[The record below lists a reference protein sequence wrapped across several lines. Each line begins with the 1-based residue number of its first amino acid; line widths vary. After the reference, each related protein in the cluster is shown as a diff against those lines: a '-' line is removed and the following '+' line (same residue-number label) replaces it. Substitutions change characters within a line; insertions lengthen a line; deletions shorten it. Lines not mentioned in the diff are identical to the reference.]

1 MRVARTR
8 LLTIALV
15 STVLLASVG
24 PSLAATVDVVAIVA
38 AGSPVPKLTRAQVA
52 DIFLGR
58 TSRLPDG
65 PTVVPLDQP
74 EGSTTRDVFYEEFT
88 DKSAAQVKAHWSK
101 IIFTGR
107 GRPPAEVA
115 DGAEAKRRVKSD
127 RNAIAYVDRRLVD
140 DSVRIVSP

>member
-1 MRVARTR
+1 MKAANRIG
-8 LLTIALV
+8 LLTLALLV
-15 STVLLASVG
+15 SVG
-24 PSLAATVDVVAIVA
+24 PSLAATADVVAIVA
-38 AGSPVPKLTRAQVA
+38 AGSPIPKLTRAQVA

-65 PTVVPLDQP
+65 GNVVPLDQA
-74 EGSTTRDVFYEEFT
+74 EGSPTRDTFYEQFT
-88 DKSAAQVKAHWSK
+88 EKSAAQVKAHWSK

-115 DGAEAKRRVKSD
+115 DGVEARKRVKSN
-127 RNAIAYVDRRLVD
+127 RTAIAYVDRRLVD